1 MDPRGSL
8 AVYPRQDTVYLS
20 KSSLHFET
28 IRSNIYKNREKSPW
42 QTLYRWFAHFCVGVA
57 TGTIAFL
64 MAIVEESITE
74 ARSEYTQ
81 TLLDENSSMG
91 LPYLFYT
98 SVAVACALFATLI
111 TVFIGPGATG
121 SGVAEIMALLN
132 GVNYP
137 NVVRVSTLW
146 VKAVGV
152 VFAVCGALAVG
163 KEGPLCHIGTILG
176 ILVIYAPFKPFRYF

>member
-8 AVYPRQDTVYLS
+8 FAYPRQDTVYLS

-28 IRSNIYKNREKSPW
+28 IRSNIYKNRECPPS
-42 QTLYRWFAHFCVGVA
+42 QTWYRWFAHFCVGVA
-57 TGTIAFL
+57 TGIVAFL
-64 MAIVEESITE
+64 MSIVEESITT

-81 TLLDENSSMG
+81 ILIDKDASMG

-98 SVAVACALFATLI
+98 GIAVSCALFATLI
-111 TVFIGPGATG
+111 TVYIGPGATG

-137 NVVRVSTLW
+137 NVIRISTLW

-176 ILVIYAPFKPFRYF
+176 ILVIYAPFKPFTYF